1 MEAAPEELDAGA
13 ALSALDA
20 LPEVDVAPEEAP
32 EDAPDEE
39 PEEPVL
45 PELEEPDELLPE

>member
-1 MEAAPEELDAGA
+1 MEAEAEELDAGA
-13 ALSALDA
+13 VLSALDV
-20 LPEVDVAPEEAP
+20 LPEEDVAPEEAP

-39 PEEPVL
+39 PEEPVP